1 MDSKP
6 LLEGYYV
13 TDDETNE
20 AFRTRIGEMYKS
32 YVNPGR
38 FRLASLMS
46 LDKVEGEARGCIIRT
61 TDGDE
66 YLDCLGSFGV
76 FNVGH
81 NHPKVI
87 EAVERQ
93 LRRMPL
99 STRFLLSESL
109 AELAMRLESITPD
122 GITYVFP
129 VHSGASAVEGAL
141 KLARAATGRQE
152 IVATHGAFHGK
163 TFGAL
168 SASGRDHFKEPFR
181 PLVPEFKHIPYG
193 DSAAAEAAVTGSTA
207 AMIVEPIQGEAG
219 VIIPPDGY
227 LSDLRAICDRHG
239 ALLIMDEVQTGL
251 GRTGAMFGCDHDG
264 VAPDIMTLAKALG
277 GGVMPLAAFV
287 GNERAWEPLIEDPY
301 LHSTTIES
309 HCAFAAAC
317 ATIDVIQ
324 SEGLVERSREM
335 GEYLLNEIR
344 SVANSYQDVV
354 TDVRGR
360 GLMIAMDFVEM
371 GHGGIVLA
379 DMIDQKILVGFSFN
393 NPQTIRLEPPLVI
406 SKDEIDRAVSGLA
419 HAFEQARQVMSYSG
433 ME

>member
-1 MDSKP
+1 MRVAAS
-6 LLEGYYV
+6 V
-13 TDDETNE
+13 THEE
-20 AFRTRIGEMYKS
+20 LRARVGEMYKS
-32 YVNPGR
+32 FVNPGR

-46 LDKVEGEARGCIIRT
+46 LDKIEAEARGCIIRT
-61 TDGDE
+61 ADGDE

-93 LRRMPL
+93 LRKMPL
-99 STRFLLSESL
+99 STRFLLSEPL
-109 AELAMRLESITPD
+109 AELGARLAAITPE
-122 GITYVFP
+122 GITYMFP
-129 VHSGASAVEGAL
+129 VHSGACAVEGAL

-163 TFGAL
+163 SFGAL
-168 SASGRDHFKEPFR
+168 SASGKDYFKDPFR
-181 PLVPEFKHIPYG
+181 PLVPEFKHVPYG
-193 DSAAAEAAVTGSTA
+193 DSDAAARAVSERTA
-207 AMIVEPIQGEAG
+207 AFIVEPIQGEAG

-227 LSDLRAICDRHG
+227 LRDLRETCDRNG
-239 ALLIMDEVQTGL
+239 ALLIVDEVQTGL
-251 GRTGAMFGCDHDG
+251 GRTGAWFGCDHDG
-264 VAPDIMTLAKALG
+264 VAPDIMTMAKALG

-287 GNERAWEPLIEDPY
+287 GNERAFGPLIEDPY

-317 ATIDVIQ
+317 ATIDVIRE
-324 SEGLVERSREM
+324 EGLVERSRDM
-335 GEYLLNEIR
+335 GAYLLQQIR
-344 SVANSYQDVV
+344 EVARSYPDVV

-360 GLMIAMDFVEM
+360 GLMVAMDFVEK

-379 DMIDQKILVGFSFN
+379 AMLDQKILVGFSFN

-406 SKDEIDRAVSGLA
+406 SKAEVDRAVSGLA
-419 HAFEQARQVMSYSG
+419 YAFEQARQVMSYS
-433 ME
+433 